1 MIRLARRYRFSAA
14 HVLARDDWSAEKN
27 REIYGKCANPSGH
40 GHNYEAWVWLT
51 GEVEPGSGMILPTS
65 RLDELVFER
74 VVARLDERLLNRD
87 VAHFATAVP
96 TAENIARWIW
106 DQLQPALPAGMLR
119 RVRLVETPNNSV
131 EYAGGREE
139 P

>member
-1 MIRLARRYRFSAA
+1 VISLARRYRFSAA
-14 HVLARDDWSAEKN
+14 HVLAREAWSAEKN
-27 REIYGKCANPSGH
+27 REVYGKCANPAGH
-40 GHNYEAWVWLT
+40 GHNYEAEIWIS
-51 GEVEPGSGMILPTS
+51 GEPDPATGMILPAS
-65 RLDELVFER
+65 RLDELVGER

-87 VAHFATAVP
+87 VPYFGRAVP

-106 DQLQPALPAGMLR
+106 DQLAPALPAGMLR

-131 EYAGGREE
+131 EYAGPTEE